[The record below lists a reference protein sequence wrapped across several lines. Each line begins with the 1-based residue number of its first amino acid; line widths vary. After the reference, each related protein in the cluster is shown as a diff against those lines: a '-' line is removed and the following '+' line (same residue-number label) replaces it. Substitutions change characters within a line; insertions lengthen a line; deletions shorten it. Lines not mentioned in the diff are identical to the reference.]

1 MSLKSKA
8 ELQLTKNKL
17 EEIQQEL
24 NTLTRSIDDKKLL
37 ISKQDVKN
45 QELSKEAAALEE
57 KIAKKDRDIGIREK
71 KIYQLKKKT

>member
-17 EEIQQEL
+17 EEIAKEL
-24 NTLTRSIDDKKLL
+24 HDLNRSIDDKKLL

-45 QELSKEAAALEE
+45 QELSKDASALEE

-71 KIYQLKKKT
+71 KIY